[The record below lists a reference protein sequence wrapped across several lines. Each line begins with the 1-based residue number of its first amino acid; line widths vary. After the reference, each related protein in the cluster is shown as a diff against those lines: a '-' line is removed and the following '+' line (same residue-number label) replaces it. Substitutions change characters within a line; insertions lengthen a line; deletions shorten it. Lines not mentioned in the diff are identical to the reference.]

1 MKKKISKILITL
13 FVIAGLTVTY
23 TVMANPGS
31 DSDPVISFSYLT
43 EIFKPEVEKELT
55 FQVVSVSK
63 GESLTGTAGT
73 EMILRMGKAAI
84 FATESG
90 GLSDVT
96 VGYDLPDG
104 TEMPPNHLLIVPKD
118 DGRGIVAKTD
128 CLVMVKGG
136 YTIE

>member
-13 FVIAGLTVTY
+13 LVIAGLTVTY

-43 EIFKPEVEKELT
+43 EIFKPEVKNELT
-55 FQVVSVSK
+55 FQVVSISE
-63 GESLTGTAGT
+63 GELLTGTAGT
-73 EMILRMGKAAI
+73 EMILRMGKAEI

-90 GLSDVT
+90 GLADVT
-96 VGYDLPDG
+96 AGYDLPDG
-104 TEMPPNHLLIVPKD
+104 TQMPPNHLLIVPKD
-118 DGRGIVAKTD
+118 DGRGIEAKAD

-136 YTIE
+136 YTIQ

>member
-43 EIFKPEVEKELT
+43 EIFKPEVKKELT
-55 FQVVSVSK
+55 FQVVSVSE

-96 VGYDLPDG
+96 AGYDLPDG